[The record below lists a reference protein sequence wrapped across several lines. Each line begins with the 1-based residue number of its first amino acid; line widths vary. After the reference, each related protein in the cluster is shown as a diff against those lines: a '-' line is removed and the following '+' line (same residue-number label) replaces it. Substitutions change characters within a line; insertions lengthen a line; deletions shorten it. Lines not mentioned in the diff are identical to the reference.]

1 MPFTTLSKATL
12 ALFAAS
18 LILLLTQQAKAHS
31 YADCI
36 DWRFKDPKNPSWS
49 DKNGACFGYARRFPL
64 KAKPF
69 AKLDSDSP
77 NRHYQQSHKNPNPN
91 HSLAC
96 SDGKQGEEA
105 GADETMA
112 NPISAAYHGKDKHD
126 RKTGVQTVSKPGGE
140 LCIRWP
146 AKNHDIPSEKN
157 QPVTVALSKVN
168 PQKDPTQLQFLD
180 NIIAE
185 LNYKNCTDKGKDTDI
200 WPCGGCFKLPTKLKP
215 GNVVMQWRWKLNSNE
230 FYTSCADI
238 NIEGPSI
245 IAPTAGIPS
254 KTTSTFHTPSSAPSA
269 SHTPSSASSAP
280 SVSHTPSSASSA
292 PSASPTS
299 NSASPLPFHS
309 SFAS

>member
-1 MPFTTLSKATL
+1 MPFTTFSKATL

-36 DWRFKDPKNPSWS
+36 DWRFKDPKNASWS
-49 DKNGACFGYARRFPL
+49 DKN
-64 KAKPF
+64 
-69 AKLDSDSP
+69 
-77 NRHYQQSHKNPNPN
+77 
-91 HSLAC
+91 
-96 SDGKQGEEA
+96 DGKQGEET

-112 NPISAAYHGKDKHD
+112 NPISAAYNGKDKHG

-146 AKNHDIPSEKN
+146 AKNHTVSSEKN

-168 PQKDPTQLQFLD
+168 PQKDPIQLQFLD

-200 WPCGGCFKLPTKLKP
+200 WPCGGCFKLPTNLKP
-215 GNVVMQWRWKLNSNE
+215 GIVVLQWRWKLNSSE

-238 NIEGPSI
+238 NIEAPSI
-245 IAPTAGIPS
+245 TAPTALQS
-254 KTTSTFHTPSSAPSA
+254 LKRSLQ
-269 SHTPSSASSAP
+269 
-280 SVSHTPSSASSA
+280 
-292 PSASPTS
+292 
-299 NSASPLPFHS
+299 PLKFPLQS
-309 SFAS
+309 L